1 MEKRDAAHHQSAP
14 RKPQRD
20 QINMQR
26 TFKGL
31 ILPTPEEDAEINRGI
46 ALDPDTWELS
56 DEEIARMK
64 PYAEFMREH
73 HPDLIE
79 PSKK

>member
-1 MEKRDAAHHQSAP
+1 
-14 RKPQRD
+14 
-20 QINMQR
+20 MQR
-26 TFKGL
+26 TVNGF
-31 ILPTPEEDAEINRGI
+31 ILPTPEENEEINRGI

-56 DEEIARMK
+56 DEEFARMK

-79 PSKK
+79 SSKA